1 MVEKQIKSKLSKVFK
16 DILNVTKF
24 DLGLSMD
31 DVQQWDSL
39 KHIQLLSAVEEA
51 FGIELLFEDAIEMI
65 SAKSIIEKINNYIS
79 GA

>member
-1 MVEKQIKSKLSKVFK
+1 
-16 DILNVTKF
+16 
-24 DLGLSMD
+24 MD